1 MLVRSI
7 SARDWRERHSA
18 AQILLDRALGKPP
31 QRIEG
36 EGALT
41 LSIMH
46 LIAARAITAEVMGS
60 GITEP
65 NAEPPPPV
73 LNLTNA
79 EVLERLGPALE

>member
-36 EGALT
+36 EGVLT

-46 LIAARAITAEVMGS
+46 LIAARAIGDGLMGS
-60 GITEP
+60 GITEA
-65 NAEPPPPV
+65 NAEPPPV

-79 EVLERLGPALE
+79 EVLAKLGPALE